1 MSHNHIRASK
11 IPDAVDRSKNSNN
24 ALKPPHKKIQS
35 TDVKKNGKINASE
48 QLQWNQYDLHGH
60 CLIVHILISVL
71 NCEKQQS
78 RGVLR
83 KKCSKNMQHIHKS
96 NFIEIALRHGYSP
109 VNLLYIFRTT
119 FSKNTSGWLL
129 LNCDS
134 ASLSLSDWSFSPQ
147 TFWAKEERLSVPWK
161 TVLFLFLS
169 SVMFEQYR

>member
-11 IPDAVDRSKNSNN
+11 IPDTVDRSKNSNN
-24 ALKPPHKKIQS
+24 ALKPPHKKIQN

-83 KKCSKNMQHIHKS
+83 KKYSKNMQHIHRSAPMPKCDLNKVAEQLYWNRTS
-96 NFIEIALRHGYSP
+96 AWVFSCKFAVYFQNNF
-109 VNLLYIFRTT
+109 F
-119 FSKNTSGWLL
+119 
-129 LNCDS
+129 
-134 ASLSLSDWSFSPQ
+134 
-147 TFWAKEERLSVPWK
+147 
-161 TVLFLFLS
+161 
-169 SVMFEQYR
+169 